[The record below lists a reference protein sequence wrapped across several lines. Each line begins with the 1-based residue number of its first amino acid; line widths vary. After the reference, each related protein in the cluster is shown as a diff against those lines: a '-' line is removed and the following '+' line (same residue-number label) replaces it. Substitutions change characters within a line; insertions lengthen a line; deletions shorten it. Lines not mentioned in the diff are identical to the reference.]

1 MGKRK
6 ANHTISGMNAA
17 SAQGQGAG
25 YNEEFANE
33 NLTAAERQNNKKR
46 KRTSNEKSQKE
57 HSPFGIFS
65 NVYNVTIPKPLQID
79 SPAFSVQVIFL
90 LAPLLFDYDYFPIM

>member
-46 KRTSNEKSQKE
+46 KKE
-57 HSPFGIFS
+57 P
-65 NVYNVTIPKPLQID
+65 VTKNPKRNIHLLG
-79 SPAFSVQVIFL
+79 FFL
-90 LAPLLFDYDYFPIM
+90 MFIT

>member
-17 SAQGQGAG
+17 SAQGQGVG

-46 KRTSNEKSQKE
+46 KKNQ
-57 HSPFGIFS
+57 
-65 NVYNVTIPKPLQID
+65 
-79 SPAFSVQVIFL
+79 
-90 LAPLLFDYDYFPIM
+90 

>member
-33 NLTAAERQNNKKR
+33 NLTAAERQNNKNAKEPVTKNPKR
-46 KRTSNEKSQKE
+46 SI
-57 HSPFGIFS
+57 HLLGF
-65 NVYNVTIPKPLQID
+65 
-79 SPAFSVQVIFL
+79 FL
-90 LAPLLFDYDYFPIM
+90 MFIT

>member
-33 NLTAAERQNNKKR
+33 PLTPAERQNNKKR
-46 KRTSNEKSQKE
+46 KKE
-57 HSPFGIFS
+57 S
-65 NVYNVTIPKPLQID
+65 VTKNPKR
-79 SPAFSVQVIFL
+79 FIFL
-90 LAPLLFDYDYFPIM
+90 LGFFLMFIT

>member
-17 SAQGQGAG
+17 SAQGQGTG

-33 NLTAAERQNNKKR
+33 PLTPAERQNNKKR
-46 KRTSNEKSQKE
+46 KKE
-57 HSPFGIFS
+57 PVKK
-65 NVYNVTIPKPLQID
+65 NPKRSISFWD
-79 SPAFSVQVIFL
+79 FF
-90 LAPLLFDYDYFPIM
+90 